1 MQSVKIDSAA
11 AVATS
16 TVPAKPLSVNQT
28 PVSSG
33 LAKDSSSQAVFH
45 RLVLLLGKRDAS
57 LPPVP
62 WDELLSLLTPKH
74 PGLSKT
80 QLRCIVN
87 SHKTIFSAFSAGV
100 VPCPLGHDLVMEYF
114 DLSESVEKTNT
125 TSEAMF
131 SLISS
136 CSVKVS
142 KTVAVSG
149 IVCMAEKK
157 GGGNLL
163 HFQFGNNVIY
173 KLKNT
178 AKGGCKHGQ
187 MFSSVLR
194 LR

>member
-1 MQSVKIDSAA
+1 MESVKIDSAA
-11 AVATS
+11 AVAT
-16 TVPAKPLSVNQT
+16 VPAKPLSVSQT
-28 PVSSG
+28 PVSTG

-62 WDELLSLLTPKH
+62 WDELLTLLTPKH

-80 QLRCIVN
+80 QLRHIVN

-100 VPCPLGHDLVMEYF
+100 VPCPLGHELVMEYF
-114 DLSESVEKTNT
+114 DLSESVEKTYT
-125 TSEAMF
+125 TSKAMF

-142 KTVAVSG
+142 KTVVVSG

-173 KLKNT
+173 KLK
-178 AKGGCKHGQ
+178 GGCKHGQ

>member
-1 MQSVKIDSAA
+1 LQSVKADSAA
-11 AVATS
+11 AVA

-28 PVSSG
+28 PLSSG
-33 LAKDSSSQAVFH
+33 LAKDGSAEAVFH

-62 WDELLSLLTPKH
+62 WDELLTLLTPKH
-74 PGLSKT
+74 PGLGKT
-80 QLRCIVN
+80 QLSRIVN
-87 SHKTIFSAFSAGV
+87 SHKTIFSASSAGV
-100 VPCPLGHDLVMEYF
+100 VPCPLGHDLVLEYF
-114 DLSESVEKTNT
+114 DLSESVEKTYT

-142 KTVAVSG
+142 RTVAVSG

-178 AKGGCKHGQ
+178 VKGGCKHGQ

>member
-1 MQSVKIDSAA
+1 LQSVKAASAPSVASVPVA
-11 AVATS
+11 ANT
-16 TVPAKPLSVNQT
+16 LSVNQT
-28 PVSSG
+28 PLSSG
-33 LAKDSSSQAVFH
+33 HAKDASAEVIFH

-62 WDELLSLLTPKH
+62 WDDLLTLLTPKH

-80 QLRCIVN
+80 QLIHIVI

-100 VPCPLGHDLVMEYF
+100 VPCPLGHDLVLKYF
-114 DLSESVEKTNT
+114 DLSESVEKTYT
-125 TSEAMF
+125 ASEAMF

-157 GGGNLL
+157 GDGNVL

-173 KLKNT
+173 KLKNM